1 MKSNSKN
8 YSSDKLGFSKNQPR
22 PPRNKLIAI
31 ISGRKTKWLI
41 LILWFAVMA
50 IAGPLAG
57 KLNGVQSNNASTWLP
72 GKAESTKVLAI
83 EDKFQDPNHIPAV
96 IVYERSSAM
105 SRADWEKAVNPAHLK
120 TTPGVT
126 GDVVGPIVSND
137 GKAAQAIVTI
147 SFGNDW
153 NNAGKIVD
161 GLRQAARASSPHT
174 TVHVTGA
181 AGNIAD
187 NEAAFK
193 GIDTT
198 LLFSALAVV
207 TVLLL
212 LTYRSPLLWLL
223 PLISAAVALNFAQAT
238 IYLLAKHA
246 ELTVNGQ
253 SLGILTVLVFG
264 AATDYALLLIA
275 RYREELHNHE
285 DRHEAMALTLRRAA
299 PAIIASASTVILG
312 MLCLL
317 VAQLNP
323 TKSLGPVTAI
333 GIGVGLISMLTLLP
347 ALLVI
352 FGRWIF
358 WPRVPK
364 YQASAPIPEGVWAK
378 VGHSIAKRP
387 RTTWIAAAAML
398 AVLAIGTVSLKATG
412 LSTKDSYRTTPDSV
426 IGEEAL
432 ARHFT
437 TLGNGSPV
445 VIVGNAA
452 SASQLHTALTQ
463 ALGTTAVT
471 DPMIKDGNTLMEATL
486 TSNPTSTAAFAT
498 IDQLRTI
505 VHSIPNAD
513 AKVGGDSA
521 ITLDTQRA
529 STRDRA
535 VIIPLM
541 LLVVL
546 IILGVLLRSL
556 VAPLLLVGT
565 VVLSFGATLG
575 LCTLIFNH
583 IFKFGGADS
592 SYPLFVFVF
601 LVALGID
608 YNIFLMTRIREE
620 TSKHGTRRGA
630 LVGLAATGAV
640 ITSAGAV
647 LAGTFS
653 ALATLPLT
661 FLTELGFSVALGI
674 LIDTFIVRSVLVT
687 ALTLDV
693 GRWMW
698 WPSKLAHKADQPESS
713 KHI

>member
-1 MKSNSKN
+1 MTNASKKRTINDKESNKKQLTGPLKTIIS
-8 YSSDKLGFSKNQPR
+8 L
-22 PPRNKLIAI
+22 

-41 LILWFAVMA
+41 LVAWFAIMA

-96 IVYERSSAM
+96 IVYERTSALDM
-105 SRADWEKAVNPAHLK
+105 AGWKNVIDPAHLK
-120 TTPGVT
+120 TAPGVT
-126 GDVVGPIVSND
+126 GDVTGPIVSND
-137 GKAAQAIVTI
+137 HKAAQAIVTI

-153 NNAGKIVD
+153 NNASKVVASVK
-161 GLRQAARASSPHT
+161 QAAQSSAPGV
-174 TVHVTGA
+174 TVHITGA

-187 NEAAFK
+187 NEAAFN

-238 IYLLAKHA
+238 IYLLAKNA
-246 ELTVNGQ
+246 GLTVNGQ

-378 VGHSIAKRP
+378 VGHLIAKRP
-387 RTTWIAAAAML
+387 RTTWMVTAAIL
-398 AVLAIGTVSLKATG
+398 AVLAIGTVGLKANG

-426 IGEEAL
+426 VGEEAL

-445 VIVGNAA
+445 VIVGNAT
-452 SASQLHTALTQ
+452 SASQLHTVLTQ
-463 ALGTTAVT
+463 AAGITAIS
-471 DPMIKDGNTLMEATL
+471 DPMTKDGNTLLEATL
-486 TSNPTSTAAFAT
+486 TSNPTSTTAFTT
-498 IDQLRTI
+498 IDQLRTV
-505 VHSIPNAD
+505 VHAIPNAN
-513 AKVGGDSA
+513 AQVGGDTA

-529 STRDRA
+529 SERDRA

-541 LLVVL
+541 LIVVL
-546 IILGVLLRSL
+546 VILSILLRSL

-583 IFKFGGADS
+583 LLKFGGADA

-608 YNIFLMTRIREE
+608 YNIFLMTRVREE
-620 TSKHGTRRGA
+620 TGKHGTRRGA
-630 LVGLAATGAV
+630 LIGLAATGAV

-693 GRWMW
+693 GHWMW
-698 WPSKLAHKADQPESS
+698 WPSKLAHKRDDP
-713 KHI
+713 KL